1 MFKRRTPLGLSAFY
15 KYKEKYG
22 QRYDAREEQNQ

>member
-1 MFKRRTPLGLSAFY
+1 MFKRRTPSGLSAFY

-22 QRYDAREEQNQ
+22 QRLNALVRK